1 MSAFLPPE
9 AGEFIDAVGEGLLA
23 KPVIMA
29 DPAKLVTG
37 AYPGR
42 TADGEITLCES
53 VGTAFE
59 DLAAARLAVD
69 AA

>member
-1 MSAFLPPE
+1 M
-9 AGEFIDAVGEGLLA
+9 GEGLIA

-29 DPAKLVTG
+29 DRAKLVTG

-53 VGTAFE
+53 VGMAFD
-59 DLAAARLAVD
+59 DLAAARLVID